1 MRGWVVYERCDIRVV
16 VFERCDI
23 RGVYERGDIMGW
35 CMRGMTL
42 GGGV

>member
-1 MRGWVVYERCDIRVV
+1 MGWCMRGVTLGWWCLRGVTL
-16 VFERCDI
+16 

-35 CMRGMTL
+35 CMRGVTL